1 MHLSSK
7 TWPPPCYWTQT
18 KGKHP
23 NINENETYM
32 ILPHL
37 VSNNL
42 NKKVKSQ
49 KQTSPFST
57 FRVHYQMIP
66 LVVESMVA
74 T

>member
-1 MHLSSK
+1 
-7 TWPPPCYWTQT
+7 
-18 KGKHP
+18 
-23 NINENETYM
+23 
-32 ILPHL
+32 
-37 VSNNL
+37 L